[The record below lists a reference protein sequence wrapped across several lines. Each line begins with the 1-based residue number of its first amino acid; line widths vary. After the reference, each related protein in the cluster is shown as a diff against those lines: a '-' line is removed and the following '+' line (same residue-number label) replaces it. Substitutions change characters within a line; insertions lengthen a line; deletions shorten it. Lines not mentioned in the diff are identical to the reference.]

1 MRNFLKREGR
11 LPYNVQSH
19 LETTNDP
26 HVVIVTFK
34 YSLYTLLSTNR
45 KKKVHFISRES

>member
-34 YSLYTLLSTNR
+34 YSLYTLSTNR
-45 KKKVHFISRES
+45 EKKVHFISRES